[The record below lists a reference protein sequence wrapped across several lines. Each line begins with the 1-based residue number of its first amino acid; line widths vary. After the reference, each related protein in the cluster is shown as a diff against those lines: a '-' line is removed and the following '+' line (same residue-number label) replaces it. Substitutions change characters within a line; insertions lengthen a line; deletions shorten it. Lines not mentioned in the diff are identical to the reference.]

1 MKIAALRELEPDERR
16 VALTPDAVLRLTG
29 AGDTVVVERG
39 IGARAGMPDDAY
51 AEAGAELASGDAL
64 PGDADVVVR
73 VRPPSVEGIGRL
85 PRGIV
90 HMSLLDPYRSPERL
104 RAMADAGV
112 TAISLEMVPRS
123 TRAQKLDV
131 LSSQAS
137 LAGYAAIITAAASL
151 PKIFPMMMTP
161 AGTIPAARVF
171 VIGAGVAGLQAIAT
185 ARRLGARVEAFDTRP
200 VVAEE
205 VRSLGAKFL
214 EIDLGGET
222 GQTEQGYARELTEE
236 QLARQREG
244 MAEAIARSDVVVT
257 TAQLFGRPAPQIVSR
272 DMVSA
277 MRPGSVVIDMATA
290 TGGNVEGSAHG
301 ETVDIDGVKVVGP
314 LNLPADVVVDASEMF
329 ASNVTAFVD
338 EFRDEETGAFTL
350 DFDDD
355 ILARSA
361 VTHDGTVIHP
371 DLKERA

>member
-16 VALTPDAVLRLTG
+16 VALTPAAVRRLAE

-39 IGARAGMPDDAY
+39 IGERAGMPDDAY
-51 AEAGAELASGDAL
+51 ADAGAELAPGTAL
-64 PGDADVVVR
+64 PGDADLVVR
-73 VRPPSVEGIGRL
+73 VRPPSVEGIGTL

-104 RAMADAGV
+104 RAMAEAGV

-137 LAGYAAIITAAASL
+137 LAGYAAVITAAEAL

-222 GQTEQGYARELTEE
+222 GQTEQGYAKELTDE
-236 QLARQREG
+236 QLDRQRAG
-244 MAEAIARSDVVVT
+244 MAAAIARADVVVT

-272 DMVSA
+272 DMITA

-290 TGGNVEGSAHG
+290 TGGNVEGSVHG
-301 ETVDIDGVKVVGP
+301 ESVDIDGVKVIGP
-314 LNLPADVVVDASEMF
+314 LNLPAEVVVDASEMF

-361 VTHDGTVIHP
+361 VTHGGEVIHP